1 MNIVSVIQ
9 STLICI
15 LLITIEGCVLLA
27 SSAGGS
33 VATVQTA
40 QTIDMVRLAGDVGSA
55 TVTNKT
61 LTDHALS
68 QLSGKDCRIFN
79 IFNKKNICKTPM
91 PDVSSPD
98 KIKAF
103 QKSKNLEQTGKIG
116 PKTRMALWRIEHELD
131 D

>member
-1 MNIVSVIQ
+1 MK
-9 STLICI
+9 I
-15 LLITIEGCVLLA
+15 LTKFIFLFLLSSGLEGCVLLA

-33 VATVQTA
+33 AGTIQVA
-40 QTIDMVRLAGDVGSA
+40 QTIDIIKTAGDVGSA
-55 TVTNKT
+55 AVTNKT

-68 QLSGKDCRIFN
+68 ALSGKDCRVFN
-79 IFNKKNICKTPM
+79 IFDKKKICKIPM
-91 PDVSSPD
+91 PDVSTPE
-98 KIKAF
+98 KIKDF

>member
-1 MNIVSVIQ
+1 MKI
-9 STLICI
+9 STKFIFLF
-15 LLITIEGCVLLA
+15 LLSSSLDGCVLLA

-33 VATVQTA
+33 ASTIQVA
-40 QTIDMVRLAGDVGSA
+40 QTIDMVKTAGDVGSA
-55 TVTNKT
+55 AVTNKT

-68 QLSGKDCRIFN
+68 ALSGKDCRVLN
-79 IFNKKNICKTPM
+79 IFDKKKICKTPM
-91 PDVSSPD
+91 PDVSTPE

-103 QKSKNLEQTGKIG
+103 QKSKDLEQTGKIG

>member
-1 MNIVSVIQ
+1 MKISIK
-9 STLICI
+9 LI
-15 LLITIEGCVLLA
+15 LLFLLLISLEGCVLLA

-33 VATVQTA
+33 ASTIQVA
-40 QTIDMVRLAGDVGSA
+40 QTIDLVKTTGDIGSA
-55 TVTNKT
+55 AVTNKT

-68 QLSGKDCRIFN
+68 ALSGKDCRVFN
-79 IFNKKNICKTPM
+79 VFDKKKICKTAM
-91 PDVSSPD
+91 PDVSTPE

-103 QKSKNLEQTGKIG
+103 QKSKDLEQTGKIG

>member
-1 MNIVSVIQ
+1 MKISIK
-9 STLICI
+9 LI
-15 LLITIEGCVLLA
+15 LLFLLSSGLEGCVLLA

-33 VATVQTA
+33 AGTIQVA
-40 QTIDMVRLAGDVGSA
+40 QTIDMVKTAGDVGSA
-55 TVTNKT
+55 AVTNKT

-68 QLSGKDCRIFN
+68 ALSGKDCRVFN
-79 IFNKKNICKTPM
+79 VFDKKKICKTPM
-91 PDVSSPD
+91 PDVSTPG

-103 QKSKNLEQTGKIG
+103 QKSKDLEQTGKIG

>member
-1 MNIVSVIQ
+1 MKISIK
-9 STLICI
+9 LI
-15 LLITIEGCVLLA
+15 LLFLLSISLQGCVLLA

-33 VATVQTA
+33 AGTIQVA
-40 QTIDMVRLAGDVGSA
+40 QTIDMVKTAGDVGSA
-55 TVTNKT
+55 AVTNKT

-68 QLSGKDCRIFN
+68 GLSGKDCRVFN
-79 IFNKKNICKTPM
+79 IFDKKKICKIPM
-91 PDVSSPD
+91 PDVSTPE

-103 QKSKNLEQTGKIG
+103 QKSKDLEQTGKIG